1 MTFPLSQEAFFD
13 TISLLDKLSVALGGK
28 FIFYTSDFA
37 LPFSER
43 RFFSREYIFLS
54 KILHR
59 QHRIPYSY
67 KKIERVHSIII
78 KKYKGSIVETH
89 TAFRR
94 EKC

>member
-13 TISLLDKLSVALGGK
+13 TISLLDKLSGK
-28 FIFYTSDFA
+28 FIFYTSDSA

-43 RFFSREYIFLS
+43 RFFSLEYIFLS